1 MYPITV
7 RYGTPQIRNK
17 TMDYYSQLELEVVE
31 GNNPPQLVSAANIKT
46 LGCPFGFT
54 RYGDRLKARGV
65 RIQITDP
72 NHIGKGRVKFTLP
85 CDITV
90 ANEATAVT
98 IKKGKYD
105 FLVDASGKQDWSGWF
120 ND

>member
-1 MYPITV
+1 M
-7 RYGTPQIRNK
+7 
-17 TMDYYSQLELEVVE
+17 
-31 GNNPPQLVSAANIKT
+31 
-46 LGCPFGFT
+46 
-54 RYGDRLKARGV
+54 
-65 RIQITDP
+65 
-72 NHIGKGRVKFTLP
+72 KFTLP